1 MQEARNRV
9 QKNLPVGAPLWEAI
23 IMQNSSDYSECM
35 VRSKSDCKKFKEEQ
49 KTMQNDFERSQTK
62 SSFDSNPGLLKKTI
76 PCN

>member
-23 IMQNSSDYSECM
+23 IMQNTNDYGEWIF
-35 VRSKSDCKKFKEEQ
+35 RSKSDGKKIQEEQ
-49 KTMQNDFERSQTK
+49 KIMQNDFERSQTK
-62 SSFDSNPGLLKKTI
+62 SSFDSNPELLKKTI